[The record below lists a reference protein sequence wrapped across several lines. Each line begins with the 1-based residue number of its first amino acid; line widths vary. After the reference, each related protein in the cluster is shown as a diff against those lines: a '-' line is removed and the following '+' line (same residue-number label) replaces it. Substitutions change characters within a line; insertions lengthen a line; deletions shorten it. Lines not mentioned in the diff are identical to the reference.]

1 MSDITVRENVLSEGR
16 RVMPPFSVISL
27 SPKVLA
33 LTPGNVP
40 VFYVTSDDAIPL
52 KITSTS

>member
-33 LTPGNVP
+33 LTPGNAQ
-40 VFYVTSDDAIPL
+40 VFSVISDDITPL

>member
-1 MSDITVRENVLSEGR
+1 MSDITVRENVFSEGR
-16 RVMPPFSVISL
+16 RVMLPFSVISL

-33 LTPGNVP
+33 LTPGNAP